1 MFDNLLYQNASSL
14 LRDDIVKNT
23 LPGAILLSGP
33 QASGKLTCALEIARI
48 LSCSGQN
55 QYNERG
61 HWLCDCPSCR
71 KNKELSNPNI
81 LLAGPRDSSLEIL
94 ASKKAFLQ
102 AAFDNSSYLTAT
114 RYLFIRAVR
123 KLTMRFSQLLW
134 EGDDKLSK
142 LAPLVAAID
151 EEMEKLNPDKEL
163 PENEKLEK
171 ICENI
176 IKNTEKLESGFMY
189 DSLPINQIRRASSW
203 AHMKSVSGKKIFIIE
218 NAERMQESVR
228 NALLKILEEPPED
241 MVFILT
247 TSNRPAVMP
256 TILSRVRT
264 YSFAQRGVKEQ
275 QEVIQRVFHA
285 SNYQDYTSINDY
297 LQIYLAL
304 EPVKIKEIASNYFQH
319 IMKAQ
324 IPLADSL
331 VKDCKGFE
339 PRMIFKIFLLGIM
352 EEAAKGSKSPVRSQ
366 LCLKVSGFVRQA
378 HNAVTLFNQSP
389 LAVIEMLSRDLSTLR
404 RFYLDLQNSESQGV

>member
-218 NAERMQESVR
+218 NADRMLENVR

-247 TSNRPAVMP
+247 TSNRGAVMP

-264 YSFAQRGVKEQ
+264 YTFYERNQKEQ
-275 QEVIQRVFHA
+275 SEVIRRVFH
-285 SNYQDYTSINDY
+285 SNLDEGKISVDDY
-297 LQIYLAL
+297 LHQFLPVPPAEIKKSALNYL
-304 EPVKIKEIASNYFQH
+304 NYL
-319 IMKAQ
+319 MNGQ
-324 IPLADSL
+324 IPLADSI
-331 VKDCKGFE
+331 VKECNSFE
-339 PRMIFKIFLLGIM
+339 PRFLFKTFLLGII
-352 EEAAKGSKSPVRSQ
+352 EASKKDSLTPAENEAVKKVVDFTRECYNSVMIYNISPV
-366 LCLKVSGFVRQA
+366 A
-378 HNAVTLFNQSP
+378 A
-389 LAVIEMLSRDLSTLR
+389 IEKLSRDLSMLR
-404 RFYLDLQNSESQGV
+404 KIRGVSQ